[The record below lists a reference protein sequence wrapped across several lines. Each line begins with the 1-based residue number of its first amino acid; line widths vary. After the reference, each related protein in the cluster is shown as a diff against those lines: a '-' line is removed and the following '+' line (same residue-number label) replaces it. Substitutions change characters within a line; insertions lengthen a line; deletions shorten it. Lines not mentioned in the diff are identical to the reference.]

1 MRYLLELLGVAVFA
15 VSGVLA
21 AGRKGLDV
29 LGITIIAVVT
39 AVGGGTLRDL
49 LLDRH
54 PIFWIANTTTLWVI
68 LGATAVTL
76 AYVRFWIATRRALLV
91 ADALG
96 LAFFTIAG
104 VQITEQAGYSDLI
117 AVLMGTITGVAGGV
131 FRDVLTAEI
140 PLVMRPGRLY
150 ATAAIVGAASY
161 LLLEGLHV
169 SPDAAA
175 LAGMAVIAGLRLA
188 AIMWRLELPVVH
200 LPHDL
205 DALPSGSY
213 IRSSPAQF
221 PSHPEEASMA
231 KQLRCRDVG
240 LNCDFEARGTTE
252 EEVLQKAVLHARTAH
267 HITDVPPELASKVRA
282 AIRNV

>member
-1 MRYLLELLGVAVFA
+1 MRHVLELLGVGVFA

-21 AGRKGLDV
+21 AGRKGLDL
-29 LGITIIAVVT
+29 LGVAVIAIVT
-39 AVGGGTLRDL
+39 AIGGGTLRDL

-54 PIFWIANTTTLWVI
+54 PIFWIANTTHLWVI

-76 AYVRFWIATRRALLV
+76 GYVRFWIATRRALLV

-117 AVLMGTITGVAGGV
+117 ALLMGTITGVAGGV

-169 SPDAAA
+169 PSGVAA
-175 LAGMAVIAGLRLA
+175 LAGMGVIAGLRLA
-188 AIMWRLELPVVH
+188 AILWRLELPAVR
-200 LPHDL
+200 LPED
-205 DALPSGSY
+205 DPG
-213 IRSSPAQF
+213 
-221 PSHPEEASMA
+221 
-231 KQLRCRDVG
+231 
-240 LNCDFEARGTTE
+240 
-252 EEVLQKAVLHARTAH
+252 
-267 HITDVPPELASKVRA
+267 
-282 AIRNV
+282 